1 MLPSYSIFRR
11 TRRGKTATRYTI
23 EMRLPGGEVLQRV
36 GFTDKAATQQLAA
49 KWLREIERKEVG
61 LADPFGESRKAP
73 ILQHVAD
80 FLRAQQQGT
89 LNRRTGASPVWIA
102 RTEKRLVALLRAM
115 GAARA
120 EQLRIDDAEAELAK
134 RLAGG
139 WSAKTR
145 DDHAALL
152 RQFGGWLVTS
162 ERLPRNPFERLK
174 SIRSASSKTFR
185 RHALT
190 VAELA
195 LLVEAAQTRPVQQG
209 VIANPWMRAAR
220 REDLQAAGDERAVLY
235 QVAAYTG
242 LRRGEVLKL
251 VWSDLHLGP
260 TPAIALRGETTKNK
274 QSVRLELP
282 AWLGE
287 MLEQLR
293 RTKATAAG
301 GPLPGS
307 DLVFGASYRH
317 ITERLRL
324 DALFARI
331 GTEQVVG
338 GKKRVVADDGRVIDF
353 HALRGTLATLAA
365 ELGMPPRL
373 LQEHMRHSDVRLTM
387 QVYAQV
393 RSPAMRAAID
403 LLPKPGPVP
412 APGESVPGNANVGQ
426 RMPAEPAKEK
436 SGS

>member
-1 MLPSYSIFRR
+1 MAPGYSIFRR
-11 TRRGKTATRYTI
+11 TRGGKRADRYTI
-23 EMRLPGGEVLQRV
+23 EMRLADGTTRHRV
-36 GFTDKAATQQLAA
+36 GYSDKGATQQLAA

-61 LADPFGESRKAP
+61 LHDPFGESRKAP
-73 ILQHVAD
+73 ILQHVTD
-80 FLRAQQQGT
+80 FLRAMAQGT
-89 LNRRTGASPVWIA
+89 LSRRGVASAAWVEVA
-102 RTEKRLVALLRAM
+102 RKRLTSMLRAM

-120 EQLRIDDAEAELAK
+120 EQLHLEDAEQALAERQA
-134 RLAGG
+134 AG

-152 RQFGGWLVTS
+152 RQFGGWLVS
-162 ERLPRNPFERLK
+162 AKRLAANPFEQLRAT
-174 SIRSASSKTFR
+174 RSASSKTFR

-195 LLVEAAQTRPVQQG
+195 LLVEAAEVRPVQEG
-209 VIANPWMRAAR
+209 KRANPWMKAGHSA
-220 REDLQAAGDERAVLY
+220 ELQAAGNERAVLY

-242 LRRGEVLKL
+242 LRRGEVLAL

-260 TPAIALRGETTKNK
+260 APAIALRGETAKNK

-282 AWLGE
+282 AWLGTL
-287 MLEQLR
+287 LEQLR
-293 RTKATAAG
+293 VTQAQAG
-301 GPLPGS
+301 GAPVPGS
-307 DLVFGASYRH
+307 ALVFGASYRH

-338 GKKRVVADDGRVIDF
+338 KKKRVVAEDGRVIDF

-403 LLPKPGPVP
+403 QLPAPRPVP
-412 APGESVPGNANVGQ
+412 APGLSGPALTATDHDRPGETASE
-426 RMPAEPAKEK
+426 R